1 LADLARTVLNGATRH
16 GRVLP
21 AMRVSDKAGADKTS
35 GDNLISTTISG
46 PQLGKTLQ
54 LKLHVSRRGD
64 SLG

>member
-1 LADLARTVLNGATRH
+1 
-16 GRVLP
+16 
-21 AMRVSDKAGADKTS
+21 MRVSDKAGADKTS